1 MSNDNRDWSSV
12 RRLYTD
18 VVNGAGGWI
27 NCTEDA
33 VSVASILRA
42 LADELDPE
50 NTPRPIGIAFV
61 SQAKKLINYSE
72 ESE

>member
-12 RRLYTD
+12 RKLYTG
-18 VVNGAGGWI
+18 VVNGAGSWI
-27 NCTEDA
+27 NSTEDA
-33 VSVASILRA
+33 VGFASILRA
-42 LADELDPE
+42 LADELDPD

-61 SQAKKLINYSE
+61 SQAKKLLNYSE